1 MRDSKYQQNHFKK
14 RRAQHSES
22 RARCLPSAADCP
34 IKKRYGVTAD
44 QLESLLA
51 AQQDACACCDKQLG
65 RPFHIDRRADG
76 TIGLLCIPCSERIA
90 SLRHVRRHADA
101 FEAHFKQ
108 YGTPAQLSLFYE
120 TMHIMGWRPAQ
131 SETGRS

>member
-1 MRDSKYQQNHFKK
+1 MRDSKHQRKYFKK
-14 RRAQHSES
+14 SRAQHSES
-22 RARCLPSAADCP
+22 RARCRPSAADCP
-34 IKKRYGVTAD
+34 PKKRYGVTAD
-44 QLESLLA
+44 QLESQLA
-51 AQQDACACCDKQLG
+51 AQQDACACCDEKLG
-65 RPFHIDRRADG
+65 HPFHIDRRANG
-76 TIGLLCIPCSERIA
+76 TIGLLCMPCSERIA
-90 SLRHVRRHADA
+90 SLQHVRKHADA